1 MIDSHAHLHDKAFN
15 GDRAEVFAR
24 AAKRGIRQII
34 NVGCSL
40 EDSARALA
48 VAREFGGYATVGIHP
63 HEASEA
69 PSDLAAAFAPFLA
82 DPLVVAIGETGL
94 DYFYEHS
101 PKAAQLAVLQAHL
114 ELARSHAKPLVFHHR
129 DAFDDFL
136 PVLQRSFT
144 PGMRGV
150 VHCFT
155 GNTQQAQTYVRDFG
169 LKLGI
174 GGVITFK
181 SAQSIREAV
190 AAVGID
196 HCILETDCPYL
207 APVPHRG
214 ARNEPAFIADTA
226 QALATVLG
234 IALEDVLQTTTR
246 NAAHLFNLPL

>member
-1 MIDSHAHLHDKAFN
+1 MIDSHAHLHDKAFD
-15 GDRAEVFAR
+15 GDRTAVVAR
-24 AAKRGIRQII
+24 ATQRGIRHII

-40 EDSARALA
+40 EDSARALE
-48 VAREFGGYATVGIHP
+48 VARTFGGYATVGIHP
-63 HEASEA
+63 HEAKDA

-82 DPLVVAIGETGL
+82 DPLVIAIGETGL
-94 DYFYEHS
+94 DYYYNHS
-101 PKAAQLAVLQAHL
+101 PKAEQLTVLQAHL
-114 ELARSHAKPLVFHHR
+114 EIARQHEMPVVFHHR

-155 GNTQQAQTYVRDFG
+155 GNTEQAQIYVRDFG

-181 SAQSIREAV
+181 SAQSIRDALG
-190 AAVGID
+190 AVGIE
-196 HCILETDCPYL
+196 HCVLETDCPYL

-214 ARNEPAFIADTA
+214 VRNEPAFIADTA
-226 QALATVLG
+226 QALATQLG
-234 IALEDVLQTTTR
+234 LPLEDVIAITTR
-246 NAAHLFNLPL
+246 NAANLFSVPT